1 MLKVGTYWQNLCA
14 RALQDRTRLVN
25 RNLFIGTRHV
35 LLTESPGIGRDPQAS
50 PELWQEGKLPGTGSK
65 AMAVHCTGMAL
76 HGMATAWPW
85 QRKALAWQPPAWPLY
100 GHHNAWHWHGPIWHG
115 LLVLRPGL

>member
-50 PELWQEGKLPGTGSK
+50 PELLQEGKLPGTGSK

-76 HGMATAWPW
+76 HGAATAWPW
-85 QRKALAWQPPAWPLY
+85 QRKALAWQSLA
-100 GHHNAWHWHGPIWHG
+100 
-115 LLVLRPGL
+115 